1 MLRAGDRV
9 GDKYTILRLIGD
21 GGMGTVYEA
30 QHERLGTRVAL
41 KFLHEDIAE
50 RPGLSER
57 FLQEAKV
64 AATIVSPHV
73 VRVTDMDTVPGGPPY
88 LVMEFVTG
96 ESLDHLLERE
106 TKLPPERAVAFAL
119 QIASG
124 LEAAHAIGA
133 VHRDLKPG
141 NVLVTQAAEG
151 PRLMLIDFG
160 IAKVRDGS
168 GGKGLTRTG
177 VVLGT
182 PEYMPPEQLFAA
194 SDVDARADV
203 YALGVML
210 FEMLSGHRPA
220 EGDSAEAIVGKVL
233 AGDVRALSSLEPA
246 LPPALVDV
254 VQRAT
259 AGDRDA
265 RFPSVA
271 AMRGALEA
279 AMRGDGRP
287 PITVS
292 DPPPERPPPA
302 KGSTELGEPPR
313 ESLTPQRGS
322 TELGA
327 PIPAYGRASLPAA
340 PPTRA
345 RKRSPAV
352 VVVLLLLLGVLIV
365 ALVVVALGRRGPREI
380 PPLPT
385 AEAPPEPAPTSTE
398 TAAAPPTAVP
408 ATPPTATPATP
419 APRPTPTATS
429 TPTPT
434 PPTPTTTPTPTPAP
448 DAGVLPIPLPF
459 PIPSTL
465 PPFPLPFPLPR
476 TPDAGAPAP
485 APTTPASTPTP
496 TTTSTAPKKP
506 GIGRRGAE
514 SGQ

>member
-1 MLRAGDRV
+1 MLKAGDRV
-9 GDKYTILRLIGD
+9 NDKYTIVRLIGD

-41 KFLHEDIAE
+41 KFLHDDIAE
-50 RPGLSER
+50 RPGLTER
-57 FLQEAKV
+57 FLQEGKL
-64 AATIVSPHV
+64 AATILSPHV
-73 VRVTDMDTVPGGPPY
+73 VRVTDTDTLPGGPPY
-88 LVMEFVTG
+88 LVMDFVVG
-96 ESLDHLLERE
+96 ESLEHLLERE
-106 TKLPPERAVAFAL
+106 KKLPPERAIAFAL

-141 NVLVTQAAEG
+141 NVLVTQAADG

-168 GGKGLTRTG
+168 GGRGLTRTG

-182 PEYMPPEQLFAA
+182 AEYMPPEQLFTA

-220 EGDSAEAIVGKVL
+220 EGESAEAIVGKVL
-233 AGDVRALSSLEPA
+233 AGDVLSLSTLEPS
-246 LPPALVDV
+246 LPPALVEV
-254 VQRAT
+254 VRRAT

-265 RFPSVA
+265 RFPSVLSLKA
-271 AMRGALEA
+271 ALEA
-279 AMRGDGRP
+279 AMRHESRP
-287 PITVS
+287 PTTLS
-292 DPPPERPPPA
+292 DAPPERLSRTT
-302 KGSTELGEPPR
+302 KGATEAGEPPR

-327 PIPAYGRASLPAA
+327 PIPTYGRASLPSA
-340 PPTRA
+340 PLPPR

-352 VVVLLLLLGVLIV
+352 LVVLLLLLAGLGA
-365 ALVVVALGRRGPREI
+365 ALAVVALRPQGARTP

-385 AEAPPEPAPTSTE
+385 AEPPPTGAFTPEAPTT
-398 TAAAPPTAVP
+398 
-408 ATPPTATPATP
+408 
-419 APRPTPTATS
+419 PTPLP

-434 PPTPTTTPTPTPAP
+434 PTNPRPTPPATTPPATPTTPPATTPPAKEP

-465 PPFPLPFPLPR
+465 PPFPALPFPFPAPLPV
-476 TPDAGAPAP
+476 DAGAP
-485 APTTPASTPTP
+485 TPTP
-496 TTTSTAPKKP
+496 TPTPKPTAPAKP
-506 GIGRRGAE
+506 GIGRRDAG
-514 SGQ
+514 SGK

>member
-1 MLRAGDRV
+1 MLKAGDRV
-9 GDKYTILRLIGD
+9 NDKYTIVRLIGD

-41 KFLHEDIAE
+41 KFLHDDIAE
-50 RPGLSER
+50 RPGLTER
-57 FLQEAKV
+57 FLQEGKL
-64 AATIVSPHV
+64 AATILSPHV
-73 VRVTDMDTVPGGPPY
+73 VRVTDTDTLPGGPPY
-88 LVMEFVTG
+88 LVMDFVVG
-96 ESLDHLLERE
+96 ESLEHLLERE
-106 TKLPPERAVAFAL
+106 KKLPPERAIAFAL

-141 NVLVTQAAEG
+141 NVLVTQAADG

-168 GGKGLTRTG
+168 GGRGLTRTG

-182 PEYMPPEQLFAA
+182 AEYMPPEQLFTA

-220 EGDSAEAIVGKVL
+220 EGESAEAIVGKVL
-233 AGDVRALSSLEPA
+233 AGDVLSLSTLEPS
-246 LPPALVDV
+246 LPPALVEV
-254 VQRAT
+254 VRRAT

-265 RFPSVA
+265 RFPSVLSLKA
-271 AMRGALEA
+271 ALEA
-279 AMRGDGRP
+279 AMRHESRP
-287 PITVS
+287 PTTLS
-292 DPPPERPPPA
+292 DAPPERLSRTT
-302 KGSTELGEPPR
+302 KGATEAGEPPR

-327 PIPAYGRASLPAA
+327 PIPTYGRASLPSA
-340 PPTRA
+340 PLSPR

-352 VVVLLLLLGVLIV
+352 LVVLLLLLAGLGA
-365 ALVVVALGRRGPREI
+365 ALAVVALRPQGARTP

-385 AEAPPEPAPTSTE
+385 AEPPPTGAFTPEAPTT
-398 TAAAPPTAVP
+398 
-408 ATPPTATPATP
+408 
-419 APRPTPTATS
+419 PTPLP

-434 PPTPTTTPTPTPAP
+434 PTNPRPTPPATTPPATPTTPPATTPPAKEP

-465 PPFPLPFPLPR
+465 PPFPALPFPFPAPLPV
-476 TPDAGAPAP
+476 DAGAP
-485 APTTPASTPTP
+485 TPTP
-496 TTTSTAPKKP
+496 TPTPKPTAPAKP
-506 GIGRRGAE
+506 GIGRRDAG
-514 SGQ
+514 SGK

>member
-9 GDKYTILRLIGD
+9 DDKYTILRLIGD

-30 QHERLGTRVAL
+30 RHERLGTRVAL

-73 VRVTDMDTVPGGPPY
+73 VRVTDMDTMPGGPPY
-88 LVMEFVTG
+88 LVMDFVTG

-106 TKLPPERAVAFAL
+106 TKLSPERAVAFTL
-119 QIASG
+119 QIAAG

-141 NVLVTQAAEG
+141 NVLVTPTAEG

-168 GGKGLTRTG
+168 GGKALTRTG

-194 SDVDARADV
+194 ADVDARADV

-233 AGDVRALSSLEPA
+233 AGDVLSLSTLEPS
-246 LPPALVDV
+246 LPGALVDV
-254 VQRAT
+254 VRRAT
-259 AGDRDA
+259 MGDRDA

-271 AMRGALEA
+271 EFKGALEGA
-279 AMRGDGRP
+279 LGRSVRP
-287 PITVS
+287 PTTVS
-292 DPPPERPPPA
+292 DVPPDRVSRTT
-302 KGSTELGEPPR
+302 KGATEAAEPLR

-340 PPTRA
+340 PPTRQT
-345 RKRSPAV
+345 KRSPVAV
-352 VVVLLLLLGVLIV
+352 IILLLILAGLGV
-365 ALVVVALGRRGPREI
+365 ALAVLALRPGPPRAI

-385 AEAPPEPAPTSTE
+385 AEAPPTGTFAPDITL
-398 TAAAPPTAVP
+398 PTAPSPTFTTAP
-408 ATPPTATPATP
+408 ATTRPVP
-419 APRPTPTATS
+419 PRPTPTATPPETA
-429 TPTPT
+429 TPAPT
-434 PPTPTTTPTPTPAP
+434 APAP
-448 DAGVLPIPLPF
+448 DAGVVPIPFPTFQLPTTLPPLPF
-459 PIPSTL
+459 P
-465 PPFPLPFPLPR
+465 FPGAAPV
-476 TPDAGAPAP
+476 DAGAPAP
-485 APTTPASTPTP
+485 TP
-496 TTTSTAPKKP
+496 TTTTTTKPPAPKKP
-506 GIGRRGAE
+506 GIGRRDAG
-514 SGQ
+514 S